1 MDALASIQ
9 PIPAPAPEQ
18 PNVAEALRKVARTL
32 DDLGAL
38 VLHLADQADHQTDDD
53 PLLTVAQAAA
63 ELRCSESH
71 VRSACAAG
79 RIAAM
84 RQGGWRMR
92 RSALRTYER
101 RNTQGG

>member
-1 MDALASIQ
+1 MASLQ
-9 PIPAPAPEQ
+9 QAIPDGTG
-18 PNVAEALRKVARTL
+18 VAEALRNVARTL
-32 DDLGAL
+32 DALGAL
-38 VLHLADQADHQTDDD
+38 VLALADQADERNDDD

-63 ELRCSESH
+63 ELQCSESH
-71 VRSACAAG
+71 VRAACAAG

-84 RQGGWRMR
+84 RAGGWRMR

>member
-1 MDALASIQ
+1 MASIPQ
-9 PIPAPAPEQ
+9 TIPDQTTVP
-18 PNVAEALRKVARTL
+18 EALRRVARAL
-32 DDLGAL
+32 DELGAL
-38 VLHLADQADHQTDDD
+38 VLHLADQAEERPEDD

-63 ELRCSESH
+63 ELQCSESH
-71 VRSACAAG
+71 IRTACAAG